1 MPSNKE
7 YIKQAGELAAELGV
21 EITTDGLNNEKLA
34 NLVSDLKAKVRDKAL
49 DTQVDDQTPGDGPVA
64 LLGSDQFENSYE
76 IDGDDVPLGDLVGA
90 AYEKSGLTVEQWN
103 ELSDEDRDARIG
115 DELAGRINQAEHAKV
130 EAAAKEEQL
139 PPYYVKKGKAIT
151 TRRGIRSDG
160 QEITASDL
168 IGGVE
173 ALEGFVKSGHVG
185 KA

>member
-7 YIKQAGELAAELGV
+7 YIKQAEELAAELGV
-21 EITTDGLNNEKLA
+21 EITTDGLNNAKLA
-34 NLVSDLKAKVRDKAL
+34 DLVSDLKAKVRDKEL
-49 DTQVDDQTPGDGPVA
+49 DTQADKADGPVA
-64 LLGSDQFENSYE
+64 LVGSNQFENSYE

-103 ELSDEDRDARIG
+103 ELSDEDRDARIAE
-115 DELAGRINQAEHAKV
+115 ELAGRINQAEHAKV
-130 EAAAKEEQL
+130 EAAAQEEQL

-160 QEITASDL
+160 EEITASDL